1 MDFIIKDKI
10 IKLDKASLGGKKVV
24 SINSGYVANFIFD
37 EEWDGLIK
45 TVRFINDG
53 EFVDVVLP
61 ETNTCKIPLEI
72 LRSGT
77 LEVGV
82 FAGDLTTTTTAKV
95 NVLASVLEDTYE
107 PADPISPPSGGTVF
121 SVNGKQG
128 FVVLTAEDVGALT
141 AEDLQSAIEEALAIA
156 KESGEF
162 KGDPGVP
169 GKDGVDGK
177 DGLDGQPGE
186 KGDPGYTPQ
195 KGIDYFDGK
204 DGKDGVDGQDGQ
216 PGKDGEKGNPGEP
229 GYTPV
234 KGTDYFTPDDIN
246 EIVNSVLAQFV
257 DASEVGM

>member
-24 SINSGYVANFIFD
+24 SINSNYEANFIFD
-37 EEWDGLIK
+37 EEWDGLTK

-61 ETNTCKIPLEI
+61 ETNSCKIPLEI

-107 PADPISPPSGGTVF
+107 PANPIAPPSGGTVF

-141 AEDLQSAIEEALAIA
+141 VEDLRSAIEEALALA

-162 KGDPGVP
+162 KGAPGEP
-169 GKDGVDGK
+169 GKDGA
-177 DGLDGQPGE
+177 
-186 KGDPGYTPQ
+186 
-195 KGIDYFDGK
+195 

-216 PGKDGEKGNPGEP
+216 PGEPGKDGEKGDP

-234 KGTDYFTPDDIN
+234 KGTDYFTQDDIN
-246 EIVNSVLAQFV
+246 EIVNSVLANFV